1 MHLLQLTNRSPG
13 LALCSSVFS
22 LLTINVFTVHELL
35 ALVGIHAPCAIQV
48 LLSEVVATATLQM
61 ALVQCYLQPHNVNL
75 PKVIRSHVQSGNLVL
90 QLLISLHFVLHIGLD
105 GVRWSDTDPASDHV
119 QVRASMSLSLMIT
132 IVYCSSVFV

>member
-1 MHLLQLTNRSPG
+1 MLTYQKSFG
-13 LALCSSVFS
+13 HTF
-22 LLTINVFTVHELL
+22 
-35 ALVGIHAPCAIQV
+35 
-48 LLSEVVATATLQM
+48 
-61 ALVQCYLQPHNVNL
+61 
-75 PKVIRSHVQSGNLVL
+75 KSGNLVL